1 MSMKSKEGEE
11 VPLSGRV
18 KISKEVDG
26 WLDNLQ
32 KMMETTLKKEMKKTQ
47 ADYAT
52 QDRKEWVGKHFGQC
66 VATIA

>member
-11 VPLSGRV
+11 VPLSCRV

-32 KMMETTLKKEMKKTQ
+32 KMMETTLKKEMKKT
-47 ADYAT
+47 
-52 QDRKEWVGKHFGQC
+52 
-66 VATIA
+66 